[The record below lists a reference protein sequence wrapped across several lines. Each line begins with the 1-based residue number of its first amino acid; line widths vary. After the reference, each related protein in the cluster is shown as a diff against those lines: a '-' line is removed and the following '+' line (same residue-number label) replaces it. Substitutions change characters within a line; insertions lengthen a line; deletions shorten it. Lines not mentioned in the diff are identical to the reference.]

1 MYPDPNLHSSP
12 TDAGP
17 RRPDRQT
24 AATLRAQNPL
34 LFWILILMTGAGLLT
49 LIVPAIQNARIAA
62 RQSKSN
68 CSLKQNGMAAYNY
81 YDVKGGLPT
90 HSLTDPAGTFL
101 CIAGVPNCFPFWMP
115 NRFIAVLISR
125 KRGVIPTNTAYFR
138 EPARAKLLALLN
150 HWRPF

>member
-90 HSLTDPAGTFL
+90 HSLTDPAGTPLHSWCTELLPFL
-101 CIAGVPNCFPFWMP
+101 DAESLYRSIDFSKAWSHPD
-115 NRFIAVLISR
+115 
-125 KRGVIPTNTAYFR
+125 NTAYFR